1 MSRSPNVLVTGGAG
15 YIGSVIVSRLI
26 KDGFSVIVLDN
37 LKSGHRDAVHPRAT
51 FIKADICDEKA
62 IVGVFNQHNIE
73 YVMHMAAET
82 LVSASMTDPQKYF
95 ATNVTGS
102 LNVLDV
108 MLQNG
113 VKKFIF
119 SSSAAVYGEPQSSP
133 IEENHPTVP
142 INGYGESKLIIEK
155 ILKWYQR
162 AYSLQF
168 IALRYFCAAGATE
181 LFGEDHDPETHLI
194 PNVLKAARN
203 GSVPLSVYGNDYPTP
218 DGSCVRDFVHV
229 ADIADAHILALK
241 NLGEIGAGVY
251 NLGNSRGYSVF
262 EVIKM
267 AEAVTGV
274 NIPANITARRT
285 GDPVS
290 LIANAEKARQELGWK
305 PILSELEAIVGS
317 AWQWAQSHPAGYSSS
332 M

>member
-15 YIGSVIVSRLI
+15 YVGSVIVSRLI

-37 LKSGHRDAVHPRAT
+37 LKLGHREAVHSQAT
-51 FIKADICDEKA
+51 FIKADICDKNA
-62 IVGVFNQHNIE
+62 IGGVFARHNIE
-73 YVMHMAAET
+73 YVMHMAGET

-102 LNVLDV
+102 LNVLDA
-108 MLQNG
+108 MLRNG

-133 IEENHPTVP
+133 IEENYPTVP

-155 ILKWYQR
+155 ILKWYHR
-162 AYSLQF
+162 AYGLQF

-203 GSVPLSVYGNDYPTP
+203 GSVPLLVYGNDYPTP
-218 DGSCVRDFVHV
+218 DGSCIRDFVHV
-229 ADIADAHILALK
+229 SDIADAHILALK

-251 NLGNSRGYSVF
+251 NLGNNRGYSVF

-274 NIPANITARRT
+274 KILADIAARRT
-285 GDPVS
+285 GDPATLV
-290 LIANAEKARQELGWK
+290 ANAEKARQELGWK
-305 PILSELEAIVGS
+305 PIYSELEAIVGS
-317 AWQWAQSHPAGYSSS
+317 AWQWARSHPDGYAY
-332 M
+332 